1 MILSL
6 TNRSV
11 INMSPRTPD
20 QFKEIRTE
28 KIKLISE
35 AALSLFADKGYSNT
49 SISMIARKAG
59 ISKGLLYNYFES
71 KDDLLERILAYG
83 FEEINEIYDLNK
95 DGELEIHEMEY
106 FIREIFRRVKA
117 NTNFWKL
124 YFQVSIQPDVIE
136 KLQVK
141 MKEMLAIF
149 MHSLTKYFEKMGFRN
164 PQIEAVMF
172 GSLLDG
178 ITFNYVL
185 SPSLFPVDKIVEEI
199 VEKYCKKPES

>member
-1 MILSL
+1 
-6 TNRSV
+6 
-11 INMSPRTPD
+11 MSPRTPD

-35 AALSLFADKGYSNT
+35 AALSLFADKGYANT
-49 SISMIARKAG
+49 SISMIAKKAG

-71 KDDLLERILAYG
+71 KDDLLESILSYG
-83 FEEINEIYDLNK
+83 FDEIIEIYDLNK

-106 FIREIFRRVKA
+106 FIREIFNRIKT

-124 YFQVSIQPDVIE
+124 YFQVSVQPDVID

-141 MKEMLAIF
+141 MKEMIVTF
-149 MHSLTKYFEKMGFRN
+149 MHSLMKYFQNMGFKH
-164 PQIEAVMF
+164 PQVEAVMF

-178 ITFNYVL
+178 VTFNYVL
-185 SPSLFPVDKIVEEI
+185 NPTMFPIDEIVEEI
-199 VEKYCKKPES
+199 IQKYCKKPVS

>member
-1 MILSL
+1 
-6 TNRSV
+6 
-11 INMSPRTPD
+11 MSPRTPD
-20 QFKEIRTE
+20 QYKEIRSE

-35 AALSLFADKGYSNT
+35 AALTLFADKGYANT
-49 SISMIARKAG
+49 SISMIAKKAG

-71 KDDLLERILAYG
+71 KDELLESILQIG

-106 FIREIFRRVKA
+106 FIREIFNRIKA

-124 YFQVSIQPDVIE
+124 YFQVSIQPDVID

-141 MKEMLAIF
+141 MKEMIITF
-149 MHSLTKYFEKMGFRN
+149 MHSLMRYFHNMGFKN
-164 PQIEAVMF
+164 PQVEAVMF

-185 SPSLFPVDKIVEEI
+185 NPAMFPIDEIVEEI
-199 VEKYCKKPES
+199 IQKYCKKPAS